1 MKALVNPADLWVL
14 LDREFR
20 RRRPRECEACFVA
33 FPFRVDA
40 TEGEPNWDVDIR
52 TGCGTRCELILEEL
66 VQELRSS
73 HNLTA
78 N

>member
-1 MKALVNPADLWVL
+1 MKPLMTSADLWVL

-20 RRRPRECEACFVA
+20 RRRPRECEACFVT

-52 TGCGTRCELILEEL
+52 TECGKRCGLILEEL
-66 VQELRSS
+66 VRELRDS
-73 HNLTA
+73 HDMAQT
-78 N
+78 